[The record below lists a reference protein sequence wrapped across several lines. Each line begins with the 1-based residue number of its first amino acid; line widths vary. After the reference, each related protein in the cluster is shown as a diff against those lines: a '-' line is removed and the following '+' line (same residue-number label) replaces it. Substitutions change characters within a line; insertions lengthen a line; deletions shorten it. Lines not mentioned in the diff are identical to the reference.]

1 MSKLAHEKYDATE
14 ELKTISLSIP
24 DPTMRLVYKDLC
36 RDLERHDL
44 GISDDRK
51 TAIRVKG
58 ADVKV
63 KIFVASNTLGMKRLK
78 AKRFKRVA
86 RLKIGDK

>member
-1 MSKLAHEKYDATE
+1 MSKLAGEKYNAE
-14 ELKTISLSIP
+14 VELSLIKLSIP
-24 DPTMRLVYKDLC
+24 DPLIAEAYKELL

-44 GISDDRK
+44 GICDDRR

-63 KIFVASNTLGMKRLK
+63 KMFLATHMVKMQQQ
-78 AKRFKRVA
+78 
-86 RLKIGDK
+86 KIKND

>member
-1 MSKLAHEKYDATE
+1 MSKLATQKYNPDA
-14 ELKTISLSIP
+14 ELALLKSSIP
-24 DPTMRLVYKDLC
+24 DPLIAEAYKELC

-44 GISDDRK
+44 GICDDKR

-63 KIFVASNTLGMKRLK
+63 KMFLVAHMVEMKNKKMKK
-78 AKRFKRVA
+78 AINA
-86 RLKIGDK
+86 